1 MQCIDITDR
10 LLTDDLHADA
20 EMQQHVAECSR
31 CARVG
36 RGLKRVDSIA
46 RASLIVVPPL
56 ELQQQLAQIAIQAAT
71 PQPRPWWQ
79 RWPRFDLSAW
89 LAQSPQMIGAQSL
102 AALLVGL
109 ASWQVFGW
117 LSAVQ
122 PVVGDVGYAMQLVAG
137 SPAGTYLSGV
147 QIDLQGL
154 GLWSLVG
161 LFAWLVS
168 DDTFIGRRLVSR
180 LRLP

>member
-1 MQCIDITDR
+1 AMQCIDTHDR
-10 LLTDDLHADA
+10 LLADYPQHDA
-20 EMQQHVAECSR
+20 ELTAHVAECSR
-31 CARVG
+31 CTHIAN
-36 RGLKRVDSIA
+36 GLKRVDQIA
-46 RASLIVVPPL
+46 RASLIIVPPL
-56 ELQQQLAQIAIQAAT
+56 ELQHQLAQIALQAAR

-79 RWPRFDLSAW
+79 QLPRFDLSAW
-89 LAQSPQMIGAQSL
+89 LAQSPQMSGAQSL

-137 SPAGTYLSGV
+137 SPAGSYLSGV

-154 GLWSLVG
+154 GL
-161 LFAWLVS
+161 
-168 DDTFIGRRLVSR
+168 
-180 LRLP
+180 